1 MYKFVLDAVLAEHAK
16 WLQDPTTGKRANF
29 CGANLYKAN
38 FRGANLRRAH
48 LYGANLKYADL
59 TGSDLTKADL
69 RVRDVTGAFLKGAV
83 GLPAAPRIP
92 DIHKQVY
99 EAVLLTATTF
109 DHRLHNCPTT
119 LRRAGW
125 VIVLAGKEGKRLETF
140 YGKKTAAAFI
150 YMASDP
156 TLERIPDWYASNK
169 DTLADLT
176 RLAGL

>member
-38 FRGANLRRAH
+38 FRGANLRRAD

-59 TGSDLTKADL
+59 TGSDLTWADL
-69 RVRDVTGAFLKGAV
+69 RIRDVTGALLRDAV
-83 GLPAAPRIP
+83 GLPAAPHIP

-99 EAVLLTATTF
+99 EAVMLTATTLP
-109 DHRLHNCPTT
+109 HHWHNCLSTH
-119 LRRAGW
+119 RRAGW
-125 VIVLAGKEGKRLETF
+125 VIVLAGKEGKRLAAV
-140 YGKKTAAAFI
+140 YGATAAAAFI

-169 DTLADLT
+169 DTLADLK
-176 RLAGL
+176 RLASL